1 MCLKPAIDVDF
12 PKGVLGAV
20 LVGRHKFDLAD
31 LCLAVLCVCTSNP
44 VADSAFATADHFG
57 GFLECD
63 HFGIHD

>member
-31 LCLAVLCVCTSNP
+31 LCLAVLCVGTTNP
-44 VADSAFATADHFG
+44 VADCAFAAADHFCG
-57 GFLECD
+57 LLERD